1 MERISISVFTFQ
13 ELLISI
19 VYLKETLRI
28 LHTGELIH
36 KATTRRRIQLL
47 FLANI
52 ALIAIDTTTVTLE
65 FLALWGIWCSFKGFG
80 YSTKL
85 KIEFAILKQL
95 RESVKNVPTAKKYE
109 HPNNSGI
116 VLDSG
121 GRGKKSRSGLKR
133 DTFHQLEDQDT
144 IRKTTEIFL
153 RHSETHG
160 TAREGDRKEKN
171 AKSYIRDLT
180 SGSSSEIELAI
191 EDV

>member
-13 ELLISI
+13 ELLISF

-80 YSTKL
+80 YSIKL

-95 RESVKNVPTAKKYE
+95 RESVKNVPTDKNYK
-109 HPNNSGI
+109 HPNNGGI
-116 VLDSG
+116 VLNSG
-121 GRGKKSRSGLKR
+121 ERGKKSVSGLRR

-144 IRKTTEIFL
+144 ILKTTEIFL
-153 RHSETHG
+153 RHSETQG
-160 TAREGDRKEKN
+160 TAREENREEKN
-171 AKSYIRDLT
+171 AKSYIRNLT
-180 SGSSSEIELAI
+180 SGSSSEIEFAV